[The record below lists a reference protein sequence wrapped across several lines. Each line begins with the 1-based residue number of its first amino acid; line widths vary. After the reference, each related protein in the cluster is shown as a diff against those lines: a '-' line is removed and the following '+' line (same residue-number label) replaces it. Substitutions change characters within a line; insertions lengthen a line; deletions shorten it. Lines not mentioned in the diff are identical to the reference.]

1 MVNNA
6 MIRIKKKGVDSSQE
20 YTAHISK
27 LRLAKKMRVKH
38 IIPIFKFPRLSK
50 KIMERLE
57 EELSLIEL
65 PCKPQNDVINKFY
78 DDHIDQASEQQDNN
92 SSVLISKRSS
102 NLSSTRSR
110 ENTPKSSNNDHEE
123 HIQTE
128 ES

>member
-1 MVNNA
+1 M
-6 MIRIKKKGVDSSQE
+6 GVKD
-20 YTAHISK
+20 IN
-27 LRLAKKMRVKH
+27 
-38 IIPIFKFPRLSK
+38 PIFKFPRLSK

-57 EELSLIEL
+57 DKLSMIEL
-65 PCKPQNDVINKFY
+65 PCKPQDDVMDDFY
-78 DDHIDQASEQQDNN
+78 DDQVDQVEEQQDDN

-123 HIQTE
+123 NIQTE